1 MLIFRLAAM
10 ALIGLLF
17 LLFAFGLGYA
27 LAEFLTALDPFYH

>member
-1 MLIFRLAAM
+1 MMLFKVIWM
-10 ALIGLLF
+10 AFIGLLF